1 MRLLKLNDDGEL
13 SLIERSGD
21 SIPEY
26 AIFLHTWGPDR
37 EEVTYEDLI
46 NRTGEH
52 KAGYKDPVLR
62 KSSQER

>member
-1 MRLLKLNDDGEL
+1 
-13 SLIERSGD
+13 
-21 SIPEY
+21 
-26 AIFLHTWGPDR
+26 LHTWGPDR